1 MIVTILLTSTI
12 VHVHVFKLTNF
23 RDLKPEN
30 ILLNDEM
37 HIQITDFGSSKIFK
51 NEEGDGSGG
60 EIFLISVYAD
70 DASYK
75 C

>member
-1 MIVTILLTSTI
+1 MIVTILLTST
-12 VHVHVFKLTNF
+12 VVHVFKITNF

-51 NEEGDGSGG
+51 NDEGDGSGG
-60 EIFLISVYAD
+60 EIFFISFYVDY
-70 DASYK
+70 ASYK